1 MMRVKEQRIKVSG
14 AVSLMAPQLNDNNW
28 SSMKKIMVSKKVL
41 ALSVGVSLLA
51 LVGCDGAEDREAK
64 YLNKAQVYFDDGNY
78 EKMRVEL
85 KNVLQINPKNVDA
98 RYLSAL
104 AAEKSQDWRKMY
116 GTLLAVVEAK
126 PDHHDAQLKLG
137 KLLLFSKEY
146 DKALEKSEMVLAVE
160 PNNADALALKATV
173 HLAKKEKT
181 EAMAFLKQA
190 LEAEPGHY
198 EVSLLMIKMLGDEK
212 DIEGAKQILE
222 ASLAAH
228 PDKLKLSLVKINI
241 LLIEEKKAEA
251 EALYQS
257 LIEKNPEN
265 ESLYYNLAKLYMTD
279 KKVDQAEGVLKKL
292 VKQVPDSDQPKFVLI
307 DFLNRQR
314 GKEQT
319 EKELDKLI
327 NENPENFGFRFAKLP
342 LYKDQPEKIQQI
354 LEQIVEDD
362 KLGASGL
369 DARNKLAKLFLAKGD
384 KEQARKMVDEIVELD
399 SKNTDALLLRAGLLV
414 QDKDFD
420 GALADARSVLRE
432 SPDSEKALMI
442 LAIAQLQSKNIEL
455 AQETFEK
462 IVLINPKNL
471 VAIKDLAR
479 IKVQLKDEE
488 GAIKLL
494 EKAQTLFKNDVDVS
508 VMLVDLYGKKQEWE
522 KAEDV
527 AKGLLENAEVKE
539 LPHFK
544 LAQLYMGQQKFEE
557 AIEEYSKVL
566 ETKPNAADVIGGIV
580 NAHLALKQTAKA
592 EKILDKALAENK
604 DNLIFLTM
612 RAELYRQM
620 QKYSD
625 AERLF
630 NRVIELRPEVELG
643 YKNLAT
649 VYQAQKQ
656 LDNLI
661 KVFEQGVVAIPES
674 GAFYMQLGILNTIAG
689 DTTKAI
695 DAYQSVL
702 KLFPDNL
709 LAVNNL
715 AALLVESEDPKHIE
729 QASELV
735 PALKDSEYS
744 AFLDT
749 YGWTS
754 YKTGNIDEALNALES
769 VMQKEGIIPEMHYHL
784 AMVYINKGRVE
795 EAKMELEKAVVEG
808 AKYGALDSAKAELEK
823 LKAM

>member
-1 MMRVKEQRIKVSG
+1 
-14 AVSLMAPQLNDNNW
+14 
-28 SSMKKIMVSKKVL
+28 
-41 ALSVGVSLLA
+41 
-51 LVGCDGAEDREAK
+51 
-64 YLNKAQVYFDDGNY
+64 
-78 EKMRVEL
+78 
-85 KNVLQINPKNVDA
+85 
-98 RYLSAL
+98 
-104 AAEKSQDWRKMY
+104 
-116 GTLLAVVEAK
+116 
-126 PDHHDAQLKLG
+126 
-137 KLLLFSKEY
+137 
-146 DKALEKSEMVLAVE
+146 
-160 PNNADALALKATV
+160 
-173 HLAKKEKT
+173 
-181 EAMAFLKQA
+181 
-190 LEAEPGHY
+190 
-198 EVSLLMIKMLGDEK
+198 
-212 DIEGAKQILE
+212 
-222 ASLAAH
+222 
-228 PDKLKLSLVKINI
+228 
-241 LLIEEKKAEA
+241 
-251 EALYQS
+251 

-369 DARNKLAKLFLAKGD
+369 DARNKLARLFLAKGD
-384 KEQARKMVDEIVELD
+384 KEQTRKMVDDIVELD

-592 EKILDKALAENK
+592 EQILDKALAENK

-620 QKYSD
+620 KKYSD

-630 NRVIELRPEVELG
+630 KRVIELRPEVELG

-661 KVFEQGVVAIPES
+661 KVFEQGVAAIPES

-715 AALLVESEDPKHIE
+715 AALLVESEDRKHIE
-729 QASELV
+729 QASTLV

-808 AKYGALDSAKAELEK
+808 AKYGDLDSAKAELAK
-823 LKAM
+823 LKAL